1 MFKLYKKADILE
13 KISDKVKTVDDLLNL
28 PLSEFDRECC
38 DYSSYGVGIVV
49 ERCMSA
55 SGVNEL
61 YSVLFNRVL
70 SNNGVKRVF
79 GSDLKFVRHTEPEKG
94 EQK

>member
-1 MFKLYKKADILE
+1 MKFNIADIVE
-13 KISDKVKTVDDLLNL
+13 H
-28 PLSEFDRECC
+28 P
-38 DYSSYGVGIVV
+38 SYGVGIVV

-70 SNNGVKRVF
+70 SNNGVNKQQLEGLLSCEDVQI
-79 GSDLKFVRHTEPEKG
+79 VEM
-94 EQK
+94 

>member
-1 MFKLYKKADILE
+1 MKFNIADIVE
-13 KISDKVKTVDDLLNL
+13 H
-28 PLSEFDRECC
+28 P
-38 DYSSYGVGIVV
+38 SYGVGIVV

-79 GSDLKFVRHTEPEKG
+79 GSDLKFCASRDIRLVAILKQQLEGLLSCEDVQIV
-94 EQK
+94 EM

>member
-38 DYSSYGVGIVV
+38 DYWFI
-49 ERCMSA
+49 ER
-55 SGVNEL
+55 
-61 YSVLFNRVL
+61 
-70 SNNGVKRVF
+70 
-79 GSDLKFVRHTEPEKG
+79 
-94 EQK
+94 

>member
-1 MFKLYKKADILE
+1 MK
-13 KISDKVKTVDDLLNL
+13 S
-28 PLSEFDRECC
+28 
-38 DYSSYGVGIVV
+38 
-49 ERCMSA
+49 

-79 GSDLKFVRHTEPEKG
+79 GSDLKFVRHTEPEKE

>member
-1 MFKLYKKADILE
+1 MKFSVSDIVE
-13 KISDKVKTVDDLLNL
+13 H
-28 PLSEFDRECC
+28 P
-38 DYSSYGVGIVV
+38 SYGVGIVV

-79 GSDLKFVRHTEPEKG
+79 GSDLKLVRHPEPKKED
-94 EQK
+94 Q

>member
-1 MFKLYKKADILE
+1 MKFNIADIVE
-13 KISDKVKTVDDLLNL
+13 H
-28 PLSEFDRECC
+28 P
-38 DYSSYGVGIVV
+38 SYGVGIVI

-79 GSDLKFVRHTEPEKG
+79 GSDLNLVRHTEPEKG

>member
-28 PLSEFDRECC
+28 PLSEFDR
-38 DYSSYGVGIVV
+38 
-49 ERCMSA
+49 
-55 SGVNEL
+55 
-61 YSVLFNRVL
+61 VL

>member
-1 MFKLYKKADILE
+1 MKFNIADIVE
-13 KISDKVKTVDDLLNL
+13 H
-28 PLSEFDRECC
+28 P
-38 DYSSYGVGIVV
+38 SYGVGIVV

-79 GSDLKFVRHTEPEKG
+79 GSDLKFVRHTEPEKD